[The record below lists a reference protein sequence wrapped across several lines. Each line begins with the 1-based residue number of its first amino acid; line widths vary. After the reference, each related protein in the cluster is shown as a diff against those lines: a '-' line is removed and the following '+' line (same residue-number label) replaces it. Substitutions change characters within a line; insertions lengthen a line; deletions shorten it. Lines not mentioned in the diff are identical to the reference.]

1 MIHEGHYPQ
10 TQVRGVISS
19 GCSHKGVKHTKNEDR
34 HLIKVLDSENLL
46 LAVSDG
52 MGGHPAGDIAAED
65 IIASLDLIAG
75 ETKNGILSLVSAIN
89 QADIVIRNRVRK
101 EMIFEGMGATATTVI
116 LNRRKVWWGHI
127 GDSRLYLLSGG
138 VLHQVTRD
146 HSFLQDLIDSGDIS
160 EEEAASHPMAHVLD
174 QCVGSMDAGV
184 DCGTF
189 AVSPGDSII
198 LCTDGFYRA
207 APDSRIASVT
217 ISNRSAA
224 GCVAELLALAI
235 KQGPPDDAT
244 IVVARVSEMFC

>member
-34 HLIKVLDSENLL
+34 HLIKVLDSENLI

-65 IIASLDLIAG
+65 IIASLNLIAG
-75 ETKNGILSLVSAIN
+75 EIKNGVLSLVSAIN

-101 EMIFEGMGATATTVI
+101 EIIFEGMGATATTVI
-116 LNRRKVWWGHI
+116 LNRERVWWGHI

-189 AVSPGDSII
+189 AVSPGDFII
-198 LCTDGFYRA
+198 LCTDGFYRVV
-207 APDSRIASVT
+207 PDSHIVSVA
-217 ISNRSAA
+217 NSAQSVPD
-224 GCVAELLALAI
+224 CVSELLTLVV
-235 KQGPPDDAT
+235 KQVPSDDTT
-244 IVVARVSEMFC
+244 IVVGKISDLF